1 MSVNK
6 SSINKEEHNQT
17 ISTEPKTFSIPMP
30 KSYTPFL
37 IVLLII
43 AAFLLGM
50 LITKVQYLQSSN
62 GSTPSAYGNGQ
73 QAAAPNQPNQPQAPN
88 PGQKQDVAVGN
99 YPPKGNPNAKVTI
112 VAFEDFRCPFC
123 EKLFTDTEPQLQKD
137 YIDTGKVKFY
147 YRNYQFLG
155 PASVV
160 AGNAGECANEQ
171 DKFWEFHDYMYKNQ
185 PSESDTSMYTTDN
198 LTQIAGQLGMNT
210 SQFQSCLNSKKYDT
224 NVSKDLSDGQKAGVS
239 GTPTLFINGL
249 PVVGAQ
255 PYSAFKTLIDQE
267 LAKK

>member
-1 MSVNK
+1 MSVNR
-6 SSINKEEHNQT
+6 SSVNKEKHNAT
-17 ISTEPKTFSIPMP
+17 MSTEPKTFSIPMP

-37 IVLLII
+37 MVLLLI
-43 AAFLLGM
+43 ATFLIGM
-50 LITKVQYLQSSN
+50 LITKVQYLQSAN
-62 GSTPSAYGNGQ
+62 GSAPSAYGSGQ

-88 PGQKQDVAVGN
+88 PGQKQDVGVGD
-99 YPPKGNPNAKVTI
+99 YPPKGNANAKVTI

-171 DKFWEFHDYMYKNQ
+171 GKFWEFHDYLYDHQGQEN
-185 PSESDTSMYTTDN
+185 SGAFSADN
-198 LTQIAGQLGMNT
+198 LKQFGASLGLNT
-210 SQFQSCLNSKKYDT
+210 DQFNNCVDSGKYNADA
-224 NVSKDLSDGQKAGVS
+224 SKDMADGQKAGVS
-239 GTPTLFINGL
+239 GTPTIFINGISI
-249 PVVGAQ
+249 VGAQ
-255 PYSAFKTLIDQE
+255 PYTAFKTVIDQE
-267 LAKK
+267 LSKK